1 MSYKEEQGLDKQFN
15 AEEIEIRCD
24 KFWSENEIY
33 KYDSTQP
40 RDNSFVIDTPPPTVS
55 GSLHIGHIF
64 SYTQTDVIARY
75 QRMQGKS
82 VFYPIGW
89 DDNGLPTERRV
100 QNYYN
105 IACNPKIAYDPNFK
119 PVHIENSKEE
129 RKEVSR
135 KNFIEACE
143 TLTAEDEKIFENVFR
158 RIGHSYDWNLTY
170 STISPSSIKIAQE
183 SFLDLYNK
191 GKLVA
196 VEAPIM
202 WDVTFKSAVSQAE
215 VEDKEMEGF
224 FHDIRFSVK
233 DSDETFTIATTRP
246 ELLAACLAIVAH
258 PDDERY
264 KHLFGKT
271 AIVPLFNIPVP
282 IVASEHAEKEKGTGI
297 MMVCTFGDAAD
308 VAWWKKSGLPIK
320 QIIGQDGKILD
331 ITYGEGVFET
341 LNKEEAQKNFSQII
355 GLPAHI
361 AKKKVAEMLK

>member
-1 MSYKEEQGLDKQFN
+1 MSYKETKTLDN
-15 AEEIEIRCD
+15 RINLPEIENNC
-24 KFWSENEIY
+24 KAFWQETNVY
-33 KYDSTQP
+33 RYDNTKSRQET
-40 RDNSFVIDTPPPTVS
+40 FIVDTPPPTVS

-64 SYTQTDVIARY
+64 SYTQTDIIARY
-75 QRMQGKS
+75 QRMLGKS

-105 IACNPKIAYDPNFK
+105 IACNPKVAYDQNFK

-129 RKEVSR
+129 RKEISR

-170 STISPSSIKIAQE
+170 SISPSSIKIAQE

-233 DSDETFTIATTRP
+233 DSDETFIIATTRP

-258 PDDERY
+258 PEDERY

-341 LNKEEAQKNFSQII
+341 LIVFFPVISNWIISFSC
-355 GLPAHI
+355 H
-361 AKKKVAEMLK
+361 